1 MQETRTAVVIGV
13 DGLIGLDGIA
23 AAYMFLPRQPPTAWT
38 HELDLRTHKE
48 AF

>member
-1 MQETRTAVVIGV
+1 METRSTIVIGV

-38 HELDLRTHKE
+38 NEPDLRTHKE
-48 AF
+48 PF